1 MVLNLVVEKT
11 MEEAVRELTC
21 ALVRGPDNLTET
33 KVALTLDRRIKP
45 KHVISRVIR
54 HNDQI
59 RM

>member
-1 MVLNLVVEKT
+1 